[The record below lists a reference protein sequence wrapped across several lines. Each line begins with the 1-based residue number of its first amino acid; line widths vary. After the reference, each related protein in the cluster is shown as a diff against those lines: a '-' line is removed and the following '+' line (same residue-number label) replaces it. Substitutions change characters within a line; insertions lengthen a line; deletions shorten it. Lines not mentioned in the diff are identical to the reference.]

1 VKRKFRVDTGYWLL
15 VIGYWLL
22 CYWLLCYW
30 LLEYWLPD
38 FRSSAIKESPIDRFD
53 FRDSNLESSNDEGG
67 GVNDNDTAEAAMVSS
82 LLSNF

>member
-1 VKRKFRVDTGYWLL
+1 MVIGYWLL
-15 VIGYWLL
+15 VIVLL
-22 CYWLLCYW
+22 VIVLLVIGYW